1 MQEADAIKKLADSL
15 REKKGVPWSV
25 AKMEMPSGETDY
37 VEFFRGKDFARY
49 FRTNPE
55 KLNAV
60 IAQKAGKCS
69 RQERRMATVLWL
81 VLHYHRIRVCRAT
94 GRLGSTSHM
103 LGVPHRLC
111 SKRSLA

>member
-69 RQERRMATVLWL
+69 SRR
-81 VLHYHRIRVCRAT
+81 
-94 GRLGSTSHM
+94 G
-103 LGVPHRLC
+103 
-111 SKRSLA
+111 